1 MIARVTTFKGDP
13 ARAASPDFLSFMER
27 AVPEVKK
34 QPGFKGLYFL
44 AERNTGE
51 GLAITLWETEQQ
63 AEAMGQGPLVQLRE
77 EAARQVGAAAAPPGK
92 NYEVVI
98 QA

>member
-1 MIARVTTFKGDP
+1 MIARVTTFNGEP
-13 ARAASPDFLSFMER
+13 GRTESPGFSAFIDKALP
-27 AVPEVKK
+27 VVKQ

-44 AERNTGE
+44 ADRKTGQ

-63 AEAMGQGPLVQLRE
+63 AEALGQGSLLQLRE
-77 EAARQVGAAAAPPGK
+77 EAARQVGAAVAPPGK
-92 NYEVVI
+92 NYEVLV